1 MAYLYASLFGVVI
14 EEEYPYQDHD
24 TSPLSPT
31 SKCTFNARETNVSVM
46 TMGWETLPHND
57 MLAVMDHLANKGPLT
72 VAVASKNWYPLY
84 TGGVFDGGDA
94 CDYDQNIVIDHGLLL
109 VGYGTDDDDGDYWLL
124 KNSWGTNWG
133 EEGYIR
139 LKRETETKCGYDS
152 TPLDGTACVDSAVD
166 IVKVCGT
173 CGVLSDA
180 SFPKGTFYLN

>member
-1 MAYLYASLFGVVI
+1 MEPSQWHTSIASLFGVVT
-14 EEEYPYQDHD
+14 EEEYPYEDHD

-72 VAVASKNWYPLY
+72 VSVASKSWHHLY

-109 VGYGTDDDDGDYWLL
+109 VGYGTDDDEGDYWLL
-124 KNSWGTNWG
+124 KNSSLH
-133 EEGYIR
+133 R
-139 LKRETETKCGYDS
+139 FFD
-152 TPLDGTACVDSAVD
+152 
-166 IVKVCGT
+166 
-173 CGVLSDA
+173 
-180 SFPKGTFYLN
+180 